1 MVMNGTFQNVK
12 PALQNTMAKIFTLE
26 LHLALICNE
35 APNMHSVIC
44 SEMNNA
50 SVADKTLL

>member
-12 PALQNTMAKIFTLE
+12 PALQNTMAKTFTLE
-26 LHLALICNE
+26 LHLSLICNE

-50 SVADKTLL
+50 SVVDKTLL